1 MTGTARLARRAVL
14 VILAAA
20 AALTLAAGAVF
31 AMPVPRPDAMP
42 GPDPAGL
49 PVVLSTG
56 WRAADGDPPD
66 GVAGI
71 DRLDFR
77 PADPLTDQ
85 ARREGVRWY
94 RVLVDLSPFV
104 GQPLAFAAPGIRD
117 VDEAWFDGV
126 RIGGLGEFP
135 PASDTA
141 HFVSRLYP
149 LPTVRVDSAGP
160 RELVLRVW
168 HGKRDGSVFRGLP
181 VIGRLD
187 HLERE
192 RSFHDQSLVLF
203 FGASVVVSVLLVLF
217 TVHARSP
224 ADYLLFA
231 GFATGLGLYVMMGH
245 SVWSDA
251 SIPFSAVFRSG
262 IVVLVVTAICYCAAM
277 LRFLGAGLPHVY
289 RLLLAAFAVLGV
301 VAPVVPGVESFV
313 VPLQLFRWAFA
324 ALLLDLLVRFAV
336 AAWRGRRS
344 ARTDLLG
351 HVSFLL
357 AALPVAGLVPGT
369 GPADLDPSWRVVL
382 LGLLFLC
389 LASAVLWRMSEEVRR
404 YRLAGLTDPGTRLW
418 NRDALYG
425 EIAERGEAFR
435 RGKGR
440 GFGLLLADVD
450 RFKEWN
456 DAKGRLAGDRL
467 LLRAARALLDAS
479 RPQDFVA
486 RTGGDE
492 YAVVVGDVNGE
503 SLPALASRL
512 REALGTALS
521 EETDGF
527 LSSASIGTEL
537 FDGACHRTPE
547 DLLRDADRR
556 LYEAKEAFRAEH
568 RARPARQ
575 TQSGKWSVGL

>member
-1 MTGTARLARRAVL
+1 MTGPARLARRAVL
-14 VILAAA
+14 VLLVLSAAPA
-20 AALTLAAGAVF
+20 APVPLTG
-31 AMPVPRPDAMP
+31 AMPAPDR
-42 GPDPAGL
+42 AGL

-66 GVAGI
+66 GIAGI

-94 RVLVDLSPFV
+94 RILIDLSPFV
-104 GQPLAFAAPGIRD
+104 GEPLAFSAPGIRD

-149 LPTVRVDSAGP
+149 LPTDRVDSAGP

-168 HGKRDGSVFRGLP
+168 HGKRDGSAIRGLP

-187 HLERE
+187 RLERE

-203 FGASVVVSVLLVLF
+203 LGASFVVSVLLVLF
-217 TVHARSP
+217 AFHARSP

-231 GFATGLGLYVMMGH
+231 GFATALGLYLMLGH
-245 SVWSDA
+245 SVWSD
-251 SIPFSAVFRSG
+251 SRVPLSAVFRGS
-262 IVVLVVTAICYCAAM
+262 IVVLVATAIFYCAAM
-277 LRFLGAGLPHVY
+277 LRFLGAGLPPGY
-289 RLLLAAFAVLGV
+289 RLLLPAFAVFGV
-301 VAPVVPGVESFV
+301 VAPVVPGIESFV
-313 VPLQLFRWAFA
+313 IPLQIFRWAFA
-324 ALLLDLLVRFAV
+324 TLLLDLLARFAT

-344 ARTDLLG
+344 ARTDLVG
-351 HVSFLL
+351 HLSFLL
-357 AALPVAGLVPGT
+357 AVVPVAGLVPGT
-369 GPADLDPSWRVVL
+369 GPADLDPAWRVVL

-389 LASAVLWRMSEEVRR
+389 LASTVLWRMSEEVKR

-425 EIAERGEAFR
+425 EIAERGDAFR

-440 GFGLLLADVD
+440 GFGLLLADID

-456 DAKGRLAGDRL
+456 DARGHLAGDRL

-486 RTGGDE
+486 RYGGDE
-492 YAVVVGDVNGE
+492 YAVVVGDVDGE
-503 SLPALASRL
+503 TLPALASRL
-512 REALGTALS
+512 RDALGAALS

-527 LSSASIGTEL
+527 LSSGSIGTEL
-537 FDGACHRTPE
+537 FDGSRHRTPE
-547 DLLRDADRR
+547 DLLRDADRG
-556 LYEAKEAFRAEH
+556 LYEAKEAFRAGH
-568 RARPARQ
+568 RARTARQ
-575 TQSGKWSVGL
+575 TPSGKWSVRL

>member
-1 MTGTARLARRAVL
+1 MTGTAPLARRAVL
-14 VILAAA
+14 VFLSAA
-20 AALTLAAGAVF
+20 AALTLEAGAVL
-31 AMPVPRPDAMP
+31 AARSLPAGAMP

-49 PVVLSTG
+49 PVVLSSG

-66 GVAGI
+66 GVWGI

-77 PADPLTDQ
+77 PADPLNDQ

-94 RVLVDLSPFV
+94 RILVDLSPFV

-126 RIGGLGEFP
+126 RIGGLGDFP

-149 LPTVRVDSAGP
+149 LPTDRVDSAGP

-192 RSFHDQSLVLF
+192 RSSHDQSLVLF
-203 FGASVVVSVLLVLF
+203 FGASVVVSMLLVLF
-217 TVHARSP
+217 TFHARSP

-231 GFATGLGLYVMMGH
+231 GFASALGLYVMMGH
-245 SVWSDA
+245 SVWSDP
-251 SIPFSAVFRSG
+251 SVPFSAVFRGG

-277 LRFLGAGLPHVY
+277 LRFLGAGFPPGY
-289 RLLLAAFAVLGV
+289 RVLLLAFAVLGV
-301 VAPVVPGVESFV
+301 VAPVVPGIESFV
-313 VPLQLFRWAFA
+313 IPLQLFRWVFA

-336 AAWRGRRS
+336 AALRGRRS

-389 LASAVLWRMSEEVRR
+389 LASTVLWRMSEEVRR
-404 YRLAGLTDPGTRLW
+404 FRLAGLTDAGTRLW

-425 EIAERGEAFR
+425 EIAERGEALR

-450 RFKEWN
+450 RFREWN
-456 DAKGRLAGDRL
+456 HAKGRLAGDRL

-492 YAVVVGDVNGE
+492 FAVVLGE
-503 SLPALASRL
+503 VDGETLPALASRL
-512 REALGTALS
+512 REALGAALS
-521 EETDGF
+521 AETGGF
-527 LSSASIGTEL
+527 LSSASVGTEL
-537 FDGACHRTPE
+537 FDAARHGTPE
-547 DLLRDADRR
+547 DLLRDVDRK
-556 LYEAKEAFRAEH
+556 LYEAKEAIRAGNPV
-568 RARPARQ
+568 RTARQ
-575 TQSGKWSVGL
+575 TPSGKWSVRL